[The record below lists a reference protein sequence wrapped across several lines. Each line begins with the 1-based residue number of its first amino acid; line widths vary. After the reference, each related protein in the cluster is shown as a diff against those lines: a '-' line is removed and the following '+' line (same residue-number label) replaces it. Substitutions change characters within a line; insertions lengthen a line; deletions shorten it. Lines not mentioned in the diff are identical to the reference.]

1 MLNEPTLQKLAQL
14 KLSALATA
22 WTEQQASPEMQR
34 LSFDERLGLLVDA
47 EWLARDNKRLGR
59 RLKEAKLRL
68 SQACLEDIKYGPRRE
83 LDPAQLR
90 QLGTCLWVQQ
100 HHNVLVTGMTGT
112 GKTFVACA
120 LAQQACRKDFR
131 VAYRRTSRLFEELAL
146 ARADGSYARLLE
158 RFSHV
163 DLLVLDDWGLV
174 PTKSTERSD
183 LLEILEDRFGVRSTL
198 IASQLP
204 TTNWHDFLAD
214 PTLAD
219 AILDR
224 LVHNAHRIV
233 LKGPS
238 QRKAEGTES

>member
-100 HHNVLVTGMTGT
+100 HHNVLVTGMM
-112 GKTFVACA
+112 
-120 LAQQACRKDFR
+120 LASKGADQFMDAKLKAQFAESFPDAAIKNIRWYPA
-131 VAYRRTSRLFEELAL
+131 VPAGIEEIEGRRDLL
-146 ARADGSYARLLE
+146 ARPRLTGQQDSGPGGLRRGVDQIHGALPGRRAADG
-158 RFSHV
+158 
-163 DLLVLDDWGLV
+163 
-174 PTKSTERSD
+174 
-183 LLEILEDRFGVRSTL
+183 
-198 IASQLP
+198 
-204 TTNWHDFLAD
+204 
-214 PTLAD
+214 
-219 AILDR
+219 
-224 LVHNAHRIV
+224 
-233 LKGPS
+233 
-238 QRKAEGTES
+238 